1 MDVRFYF
8 FKERTKMKKTLLIIS
23 TFLVSSAFAA
33 PAMNVFT
40 INTADPMGYMEW
52 ARASAPITNPPSNTA
67 SAGVCLPS
75 GGSEEFG
82 DMYFY
87 SLYDSHADSL
97 SGNYYD
103 PEVAAEIAKIAD
115 KRTVSSI
122 DHYSALTPV
131 AEGVEV
137 GMTYANYN
145 INVYTKNPQRY
156 IQEIAAY
163 QATAQAN
170 GFEDVTLG
178 AFLINTG
185 DYTGQVMAV
194 IQAPTSVRLGEFLD
208 ARNEAWNIDA
218 SEKFPKLRKLKR
230 GFMMTC
236 EVVYV
241 R

>member
-1 MDVRFYF
+1 
-8 FKERTKMKKTLLIIS
+8 MKKTLLILTS
-23 TFLVSSAFAA
+23 FLASIAFAA

-52 ARASAPITNPPSNTA
+52 ARASAPITSPPSNTA
-67 SAGVCLPS
+67 SGGVCLPS
-75 GGSEEFG
+75 FGSEEFG

-87 SLYDSHADSL
+87 NLYDSHSDSL

-115 KRTVSSI
+115 KRTVSTV
-122 DHYSALTPV
+122 DHNSALTPV
-131 AEGVEV
+131 VADVEV

-156 IQEIAAY
+156 IQELAEY
-163 QATAQAN
+163 QAAVNEN

-178 AFLINTG
+178 AFEINSG
-185 DYTGQVMAV
+185 DYTGQIMVV
-194 IQAPTSVRLGEFLD
+194 IQAPTAVRLGEFFD
-208 ARNEAWNIDA
+208 AGEEAWNVAA
-218 SEKFPKLRKLKR
+218 SAKFPKLRKLKR
-230 GFMMTC
+230 GFLMTC
-236 EVVYV
+236 EIVYA

>member
-1 MDVRFYF
+1 
-8 FKERTKMKKTLLIIS
+8 MKKTLLIIS

-52 ARASAPITNPPSNTA
+52 ARASAPITSPPSNTA

-97 SGNYYD
+97 SGTYYD
-103 PEVAAEIAKIAD
+103 PEIVAEIAKIAD
-115 KRTVSSI
+115 KRTVSTI

-131 AEGVEV
+131 VADVEV

-145 INVYTKNPQRY
+145 INVYTSTPQRY
-156 IQEIAAY
+156 IQELATY
-163 QATAQAN
+163 QGIAQAN

-178 AFLINTG
+178 AFQINTG
-185 DYTGQVMAV
+185 DYTGQLMVV

-208 ARNEAWNIDA
+208 ARDQDWNMA
-218 SEKFPKLRKLKR
+218 AVAKFPKLRKLKR